1 MRKSRFSEEQMVK
14 VLREADKSPIAKVA
28 KKHGISEQT
37 IYAWRKR
44 FGALEAVDVKRL
56 RQLEQENGKLKKL
69 LAERDLEIDVMK
81 EVSRKQW

>member
-14 VLREADKSPIAKVA
+14 VLREADKTPITKVA

-69 LAERDLEIDVMK
+69 LAERDPEIDVMK
-81 EVSRKQW
+81 EVSLKKW